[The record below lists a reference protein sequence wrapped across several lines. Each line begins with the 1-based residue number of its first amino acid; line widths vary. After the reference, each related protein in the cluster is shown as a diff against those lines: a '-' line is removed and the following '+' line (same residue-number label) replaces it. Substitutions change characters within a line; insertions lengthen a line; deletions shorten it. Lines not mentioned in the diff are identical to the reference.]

1 MKINKI
7 ICAAVAAG
15 AIVLSANSVFAA
27 DSLKL
32 GKFYDLTTGAETSDL
47 VVGHSI
53 AVPFDIVSDTDG
65 VTSFELKADYDN
77 SVLKAGFSL
86 DSLTQAEINNLVAL
100 DDAEGDNLVIDANNK
115 AVGIGL
121 LKVKG
126 AIKES
131 YIGGTAYVA
140 NASYAADSTFMTT
153 ANAKTMSTK
162 ADCEGYLLFKVI
174 AEPTSTKLNTSVVE
188 IDPAKS
194 LIADANNSK
203 APIYNNTEN
212 STEAKSNACA
222 GAIKINI
229 DSNALKDAGLYLHG
243 LQVKVG
249 SGSAVNV
256 LDLIDNGDGTY
267 SFPIRFINDS
277 NAPITTLTGVKLI
290 AKVAETETADT
301 YEEKTSTLEDI
312 ALNAPTDYANT
323 SATIS

>member
-7 ICAAVAAG
+7 IGAAVALG

-32 GKFYDLTTGAETSDL
+32 GKFYDLTAGAETSDL

-86 DSLTQAEINNLVAL
+86 DSLTQAEVDNLVAL
-100 DDAEGDNLVIDANNK
+100 DGAEGDNLVIDANNK

-162 ADCEGYLLFKVI
+162 ADVEGYLLFKVI

-203 APIYNNTEN
+203 DPIYNNTEN

-222 GAIKINI
+222 GAFKITI
-229 DSNALKDAGLYLHG
+229 DSTTVPKYVHALYVSFDDGTTKQAIDRYVTADNKVYDFPVRVTSTNTGSVTAKLYADLGTTADAVSDAGVEIG
-243 LQVKVG
+243 T
-249 SGSAVNV
+249 VNV
-256 LDLIDNGDGTY
+256 DLSGT
-267 SFPIRFINDS
+267 
-277 NAPITTLTGVKLI
+277 A
-290 AKVAETETADT
+290 
-301 YEEKTSTLEDI
+301 
-312 ALNAPTDYANT
+312 TDYAAASVT
-323 SATIS
+323 VK